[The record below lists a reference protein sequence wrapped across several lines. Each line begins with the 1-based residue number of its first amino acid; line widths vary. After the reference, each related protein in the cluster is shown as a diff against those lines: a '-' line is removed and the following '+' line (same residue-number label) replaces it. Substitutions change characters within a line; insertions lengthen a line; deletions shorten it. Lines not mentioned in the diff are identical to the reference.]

1 MNHSPINFKKNAQR
15 MANLVPRQ
23 VNVQKT
29 QISFAHRLCVV
40 VTHQTITGMARI
52 AVGFLNVK
60 F

>member
-1 MNHSPINFKKNAQR
+1 

-29 QISFAHRLCVV
+29 QISFAYRLCVV
-40 VTHQTITGMARI
+40 VTLQTITGTART
-52 AVGFLNVK
+52 AVGFLNIK